1 MDNYTILHLHSMDSN
16 PYSGL
21 EVDSITPFQSYIDK
35 AKECGMKAIAFTEH
49 GAVLHNVA
57 KKQACEKA
65 GIKYIHAE
73 EFYVT
78 EDLLQEPNTDEY
90 KEELEKLKKSLDGC
104 NDEEET
110 INEFIESKKTRVRD
124 NYHCILI
131 AKNYEGVRELNYLS
145 SQSFNRDDGHFYYN
159 PRITLSELE
168 NTSDNIL
175 VLTAC
180 VAGIL
185 CKGTAKVQ
193 ERFLQFIVKNKHR
206 CWLEMQPHNFDLQV
220 KYNQYLYN
228 ISQKY
233 ELKLIATSD
242 IHAIDKEHMNGRA
255 VMQKS
260 KDVDFHD
267 EDFCDLSWKN
277 YDDMIDAFRIQN
289 AVAINVY
296 MDAIQETNRLADLVE
311 SYDLD
316 YSNKYPRLY
325 KDAEKEFKQRIV
337 KGVKER
343 GVDKLPNY
351 KSEYIPRIKEELE
364 TYKHNDAIDF
374 MLLDADYKNW
384 LLENNMHYGCSRGS
398 VSGSEI
404 AYLLHN
410 TDVDSVKYKLNFSRF
425 MNPERMSLAD
435 VDTDIYAEDR
445 YKVREFLFEKEGLY
459 CCNIITFN
467 TIQLKAA
474 IKDVGRAYGMTP
486 EQTQELSNMVETDDK
501 GKDYMPEE
509 IRKQYP
515 EMFKYVDMVIGTITS
530 LGRHAAGIVCSPTDI
545 RYDFGTLSITSDPRP
560 VSQIDMHEI
569 DSLNYV
575 KLDLLGLNAVGL
587 IDGACKLAE
596 IDYLTPDK
604 VDFSDEN
611 VINSIAEDT
620 TMIFQFE
627 SGFASDSLKRTLSK
641 ETLKNIKA
649 QNDNI
654 SYLDVM
660 AMVSGAI
667 RPAGESYRE
676 QLFNGIYKDNGN
688 EALNE
693 FLKPTLGYLVYQEQ
707 IIDFLHDFCGF
718 TMGQADIVRRHFA
731 KKTGTEA
738 DIPIIEN
745 GGYMVDIHGNKDSR
759 YIKGF
764 IAIAQEKYGM
774 SESEAREAIKSFLV
788 VIEDASNYLFSR
800 NHSIPYSMIGFFI
813 GWLRYYHKIELL
825 TSALNVYVD
834 NSEKM
839 GNIKEYIK
847 SQGIEIKGIKF
858 GKSKAK
864 YFMSKEENAI
874 YQGIASIKYCNET
887 IGEELYQLS
896 KNDHYDNFI
905 ELLVD
910 IKKNTSVDDRQLEI
924 LIILNFFSDFGC
936 NKKLLAIADLYDKFG
951 NGKIIKK
958 NKIGELGLDETIVRK
973 YSSKETEKQY
983 SQIDNLGLISELSK
997 NIENKPLSIKE
1008 QIKHEQEFLESIV
1021 YTNPKSP
1028 KDMYYVVE
1036 CKFYKDKTKPYLRL
1050 YDLKNGEY
1058 LKTKITSGKSF
1069 IESPFKEGNV
1079 IHVKDFSD
1087 RNKVKKVGGDWVKT
1101 EEKEKVVIKWDVY

>member
-21 EVDSITPFQSYIDK
+21 EVDSITPFQAYIDK

-49 GAVLHNVA
+49 GAVLHNIA
-57 KKQACEKA
+57 KRQACEKA
-65 GIKYIHAE
+65 GIKYINAE

-78 EDLLQEPNTDEY
+78 E
-90 KEELEKLKKSLDGC
+90 KIEEGNL
-104 NDEEET
+104 
-110 INEFIESKKTRVRD
+110 VRD

-131 AKNYEGVRELNYLS
+131 AKNYEGVKELNYLS
-145 SQSFNRDDGHFYYN
+145 SQSFNRNDGHFYYN
-159 PRITLSELE
+159 PRITLEELE
-168 NTSDNIL
+168 NTSDNIF

-180 VAGIL
+180 VAGML
-185 CKGTAKVQ
+185 CKGTAEVQ
-193 ERFLQFIVKNKHR
+193 ERFLKFIIKNKDR
-206 CWLEMQPHNFDLQV
+206 CWLEIQPHNFDLQI
-220 KYNQYLYN
+220 KYNQYLYG

-233 ELKLIATSD
+233 DLKLIATSD
-242 IHAIDKEHMNGRA
+242 IHAISKDHMNGRA

-260 KDVDFHD
+260 KNVDFHD
-267 EDFCDLSWKN
+267 EDLCDLSWKSC
-277 YDDMIDAFRIQN
+277 DDMVSAFEKQN
-289 AVAINVY
+289 AVARNVF
-296 MDAIQETNRLADLVE
+296 MDAIEETNRLADLVE
-311 SYDLD
+311 PYELD

-325 KDAEKEFKQRIV
+325 KDAEKEFKDRIV
-337 KGVKER
+337 KGAKER
-343 GVDKLPNY
+343 GINKLPNY
-351 KSEYIPRIKEELE
+351 KTEYIPRIKEELE

-384 LLENNMHYGCSRGS
+384 LRENNMHYGASRGS

-445 YKVREFLFEKEGLY
+445 YKVREYLFEKEGLY

-474 IKDVGRAYGMTP
+474 IKDVGRAFGMTP
-486 EQTQELSNMVETDDK
+486 EQTQELSDMVQQDEK
-501 GKDYMPEE
+501 KNDYMPDN
-509 IRKQYP
+509 IKNQYP

-545 RYDFGTLSITSDPRP
+545 SYDFGTLSITSDPRP

-587 IDGACKLAE
+587 IDGACKLAG
-596 IDYLTPDK
+596 IDYLTPDN
-604 VDFSDEN
+604 VDFTDEN

-620 TMIFQFE
+620 TLIFQFE

-641 ETLKNIKA
+641 ETIANIKK

-654 SYLDVM
+654 SYLDIM
-660 AMVSGAI
+660 AMVNGAI

-731 KKTGTEA
+731 KKTGTEN
-738 DIPIIEN
+738 DIPVIEN
-745 GGYMVDIHGNKDSR
+745 GGYLVDIKGNKDPR

-764 IAIAQEKYGM
+764 VAVAQEKYGM
-774 SESEAREAIKSFLV
+774 TEEEARETIKSFLQ
-788 VIEDASNYLFSR
+788 VIEDASDYLFSR
-800 NHSIPYSMIGFFI
+800 NHAIPYSMIGFFI

-834 NSEKM
+834 NNEKM
-839 GNIKEYIK
+839 ASIKEYIK

-864 YFMSKEENAI
+864 YFMNKEENAI
-874 YQGIASIKYCNET
+874 YQGIASIKFCNET
-887 IGEELYQLS
+887 IGEELYELA
-896 KNDHYDNFI
+896 KTNHYNNFI

-910 IKKNTSVDDRQLEI
+910 IISKTHVDNRQLEI
-924 LIILNFFSDFGC
+924 LIILNFFSDYGS
-936 NKKLLAIADLYDKFG
+936 NKKLLAIADLYDNFG
-951 NGKIIKK
+951 ACKIIKK
-958 NKIGELGLDETIVRK
+958 NKIAELGLDENVIKK
-973 YSSKETEKQY
+973 YSGKETEKQY
-983 SQIDNLGLISELSK
+983 SQIDNVGLVSELSK
-997 NIENKPLSIKE
+997 RIEDKPLSIKE
-1008 QIKHEQEFLESIV
+1008 QIKYEQEYLESIV
-1021 YTNPKSP
+1021 YTNPKAP
-1028 KDMYYVVE
+1028 EKMYYVVE

-1050 YDLKNGEY
+1050 YNLRNGEY
-1058 LKTKITSGKSF
+1058 LKTKITSGKAF

-1079 IHVKDFSD
+1079 INVKDFSD
-1087 RNKVKKVGGDWVKT
+1087 RNKMKKIGGDWVKT
-1101 EEKEKVVIKWDVY
+1101 GEKEKVVKEWTVY

>member
-1 MDNYTILHLHSMDSN
+1 MGNFTVLHLHSMDSN

-21 EVDSITPFQSYIDK
+21 EVDSITPFKAYIDK
-35 AKECGMKAIAFTEH
+35 AKEEGMNAIAFTEH

-57 KKQACEKA
+57 KKQACEKV
-65 GIKYIHAE
+65 GLKYINAE

-78 EDLLQEPNTDEY
+78 EKIDMDNLQ
-90 KEELEKLKKSLDGC
+90 
-104 NDEEET
+104 
-110 INEFIESKKTRVRD
+110 RD
-124 NYHCILI
+124 NYHCCLY
-131 AKNYEGVRELNYLS
+131 AKNYDGVLELNKLS
-145 SQSFNRDDGHFYYN
+145 SDSFNRNDGHFYYN
-159 PRITLSELE
+159 PRITLEELE

-180 VAGIL
+180 VAGML
-185 CKGTAKVQ
+185 CKGTKDVQ
-193 ERFLQFIVKNKHR
+193 ERFLKFLIKNKHR
-206 CWLEMQPHNFDLQV
+206 CWLEIQPHNFDVQIY
-220 KYNQYLYN
+220 YNQYLYK
-228 ISQKY
+228 IAQKY
-233 ELKLIATSD
+233 GMKLIATSD
-242 IHAIDKEHMNGRA
+242 VHAINKDHMMGRS

-260 KDVDFHD
+260 KNVIFHD
-267 EDFCDLSWKN
+267 EDSCDLSWKS
-277 YDDMIDAFRIQN
+277 YDDMVAAFELQDALPRQI
-289 AVAINVY
+289 Y
-296 MDAIQETNRLADLVE
+296 LDAIEETNKFADNIE
-311 SYDLD
+311 PYELD

-325 KDAEKEFKQRIV
+325 PDAEKEFKNRIV

-343 GVDKLPNY
+343 GINKLPNY
-351 KSEYIPRIKEELE
+351 KTDYIPRIQEELE

-374 MLLDADYKNW
+374 MLLDSDYKNW

-404 AYLLHN
+404 AYLIKC

-445 YKVREFLFEKEGLY
+445 YKVREYLFNKKGLH

-486 EQTQELSNMVETDDK
+486 DQTQELSNMVEIDDK
-501 GKDYMPEE
+501 GKDYIPEE
-509 IRKQYP
+509 IKEQYP

-587 IDGACKLAE
+587 IDGACKLAG

-604 VDFSDEN
+604 VNFSDEN

-620 TMIFQFE
+620 TLIFQFE

-641 ETLKNIKA
+641 ETLENIKA

-745 GGYMVDIHGNKDSR
+745 GGYMVDIHGNKDDR
-759 YIKGF
+759 YIPGF
-764 IAIAQEKYGM
+764 IAIAQKKYGM
-774 SESEAREAIKSFLV
+774 TEAEAKEAIKSFLV

-800 NHSIPYSMIGFFI
+800 NHSVPYSMIGLFI

-834 NSEKM
+834 NNEKM
-839 GNIKEYIK
+839 SNIKEYIK

-858 GKSKAK
+858 GKSKAQ
-864 YFMSKEENAI
+864 YFMDKDENVI
-874 YQGIASIKYCNET
+874 YQGISSIKYCNDQ
-887 IGEELYQLS
+887 IADELYELS
-896 KNDHYDNFI
+896 KNHYVNFVD
-905 ELLVD
+905 LLSD
-910 IKKNTSVDDRQLEI
+910 IISKTSVDDRQLHI
-924 LIILNFFSDFGC
+924 LTTLNFFSEFG
-936 NKKLLAIADLYDKFG
+936 
-951 NGKIIKK
+951 K
-958 NKIGELGLDETIVRK
+958 NKYLLSIIDMYNLLGTCKTMKKEKI
-973 YSSKETEKQY
+973 SSLNINEEYVKKCAEKETPKQY
-983 SQIDNLGLISELSK
+983 SNIDKNKLMKLII
-997 NIENKPLSIKE
+997 NGIENKALSIKE
-1008 QIKHEQEFLESIV
+1008 QIIYEQEYLGNIMYKNS
-1021 YTNPKSP
+1021 KAP
-1028 KDMYYVVE
+1028 KDMYYVLE
-1036 CKFYKDKTKPYLRL
+1036 CKFYKDKTKPYLML
-1050 YDLKNGEY
+1050 YNMRDGEY

-1069 IESPFKEGNV
+1069 VESPFNVGNV
-1079 IHVKDFSD
+1079 INVKEFDEK
-1087 RNKVKKVGGDWVKT
+1087 NKIKKVGDDWVKT
-1101 EEKEKVVIKWDVY
+1101 DEKERIVKKWDVY

>member
-1 MDNYTILHLHSMDSN
+1 MDSN

-21 EVDSITPFQSYIDK
+21 EVDSITPFQAYIDK

-49 GAVLHNVA
+49 GAVLHNIA
-57 KKQACEKA
+57 KKQSCEKA
-65 GIKYIHAE
+65 GIKYINAE

-78 EDLLQEPNTDEY
+78 E
-90 KEELEKLKKSLDGC
+90 KIEEGNL
-104 NDEEET
+104 
-110 INEFIESKKTRVRD
+110 VRD

-131 AKNYEGVRELNYLS
+131 AKNYEGVKELNYLS
-145 SQSFNRDDGHFYYN
+145 SQSFNRNDGHFYYN
-159 PRITLSELE
+159 PRITLEELE
-168 NTSDNIL
+168 NTSDNIF

-180 VAGIL
+180 VAGML
-185 CKGTAKVQ
+185 CKGTAEVQ
-193 ERFLQFIVKNKHR
+193 ERFLKFIIKNKDR
-206 CWLEMQPHNFDLQV
+206 CWLEIQPHNFDLQI
-220 KYNQYLYN
+220 KYNQYLYG

-233 ELKLIATSD
+233 GLRLIATSD
-242 IHAIDKEHMNGRA
+242 IHAISKDHMNGRA

-260 KDVDFHD
+260 KNVDFHD
-267 EDFCDLSWKN
+267 EDLCDLSWKS
-277 YDDMIDAFRIQN
+277 YDDMVFAFEKQN
-289 AVAINVY
+289 AVARNVF
-296 MDAIQETNRLADLVE
+296 MDAIEETNRLADLVE
-311 SYDLD
+311 PYELD

-325 KDAEKEFKQRIV
+325 KDAEKEFKDRIV
-337 KGVKER
+337 KGIKER
-343 GVDKLPNY
+343 GINKLPNY
-351 KSEYIPRIKEELE
+351 KTEYIPRIKEELE

-384 LLENNMHYGCSRGS
+384 LRENNMHYGASRGS

-435 VDTDIYAEDR
+435 VDTDMYAEDR
-445 YKVREFLFEKEGLY
+445 YKVREYLFEKEGLY

-474 IKDVGRAYGMTP
+474 IKDVGRAFGMTP
-486 EQTQELSNMVETDDK
+486 EQTQELSDMVQQDEK
-501 GKDYMPEE
+501 KNDYMPDN
-509 IRKQYP
+509 IRNQYP

-560 VSQIDMHEI
+560 VSQINMHEI

-587 IDGACKLAE
+587 IDGACKLAG
-596 IDYLTPDK
+596 IDYLTPDN
-604 VDFSDEN
+604 VDFTDEN

-620 TMIFQFE
+620 TLIFQFE

-641 ETLKNIKA
+641 ETIANIKK

-654 SYLDVM
+654 SYLDIM
-660 AMVSGAI
+660 AMVNGAI

-731 KKTGTEA
+731 KKTGTEN
-738 DIPIIEN
+738 DIPVIEN
-745 GGYMVDIHGNKDSR
+745 GGYLVDIKGNKDHR

-764 IAIAQEKYGM
+764 VTVAQEKYGM
-774 SESEAREAIKSFLV
+774 AEDDARETIKSFLQ
-788 VIEDASNYLFSR
+788 VIEDASDYLFSR
-800 NHSIPYSMIGFFI
+800 NHAIPYSMIGFFI

-834 NSEKM
+834 NNEKM
-839 GNIKEYIK
+839 ASIKEYIR

-864 YFMSKEENAI
+864 YFMNKEENAI
-874 YQGIASIKYCNET
+874 YQGIASIKYCNES
-887 IGEELYQLS
+887 IGEELYELA
-896 KNDHYDNFI
+896 KNNHYDNFI

-910 IKKNTSVDDRQLEI
+910 IISKTHVDNRQLKI
-924 LIILNFFSDFGC
+924 LIILNFFSDYGS

-951 NGKIIKK
+951 SCKIIKK
-958 NKIGELGLDETIVRK
+958 NKIDELGLDENIIKK
-973 YSSKETEKQY
+973 YSGKETEKQY
-983 SQIDNLGLISELSK
+983 SQIDNVGLVSELSK
-997 NIENKPLSIKE
+997 RIVDKALSIKE
-1008 QIKHEQEFLESIV
+1008 QIKYEQEYLESIV
-1021 YTNPKSP
+1021 YTNPKAP
-1028 KDMYYVVE
+1028 EKIYYVVE

-1050 YDLKNGEY
+1050 YNLRNGEY
-1058 LKTKITSGKSF
+1058 LKTKITSGKAF

-1079 IHVKDFSD
+1079 INVKEFSD
-1087 RNKVKKVGGDWVKT
+1087 RNKMKKVGGDWVRT
-1101 EEKEKVVIKWDVY
+1101 DEKEKVVKKWDVY

>member
-21 EVDSITPFQSYIDK
+21 EVDSITPFQAYIDK
-35 AKECGMKAIAFTEH
+35 AKECGMKSIAFTEH
-49 GAVLHNVA
+49 GAVLHNIA
-57 KKQACEKA
+57 KRQACEKA
-65 GIKYIHAE
+65 GIKYINAE

-78 EDLLQEPNTDEY
+78 E
-90 KEELEKLKKSLDGC
+90 KIEEGNL
-104 NDEEET
+104 
-110 INEFIESKKTRVRD
+110 VRD

-131 AKNYEGVRELNYLS
+131 AKNYEGVKELNYLS
-145 SQSFNRDDGHFYYN
+145 SQSFNRNDGHFYYN
-159 PRITLSELE
+159 PRITLEELE
-168 NTSDNIL
+168 NTSDNIF

-180 VAGIL
+180 VAGML
-185 CKGTAKVQ
+185 CKGTAEVQ
-193 ERFLQFIVKNKHR
+193 ERFLKFIIKNKDR
-206 CWLEMQPHNFDLQV
+206 CWLEIQPHNFDLQI
-220 KYNQYLYN
+220 KYNQYLYG

-233 ELKLIATSD
+233 DLKLIATSD
-242 IHAIDKEHMNGRA
+242 IHAISKEHMNGRA

-260 KDVDFHD
+260 KNVDFHD
-267 EDFCDLSWKN
+267 EDLCDLSWKS
-277 YDDMIDAFRIQN
+277 YDDMVSAFEKQN
-289 AVAINVY
+289 AVARNIF
-296 MDAIQETNRLADLVE
+296 MDAIEETNRLADLVE
-311 SYDLD
+311 PYELD

-325 KDAEKEFKQRIV
+325 KDAEKEFKDRIV
-337 KGVKER
+337 KGAKER
-343 GVDKLPNY
+343 GINKLPNY
-351 KSEYIPRIKEELE
+351 KTEYIPRIKEELE

-384 LLENNMHYGCSRGS
+384 LRENNMHYGASRGS

-445 YKVREFLFEKEGLY
+445 YKVREYLFEKEGLY

-474 IKDVGRAYGMTP
+474 IKDVGRAFGMTP
-486 EQTQELSNMVETDDK
+486 EQTQELSDMVQQDEK
-501 GKDYMPEE
+501 KNDYMPDN
-509 IRKQYP
+509 IRNQYP

-587 IDGACKLAE
+587 IDGACKLAG
-596 IDYLTPDK
+596 IDYLTPDN
-604 VDFSDEN
+604 VDFTDEN

-620 TMIFQFE
+620 TLIFQFE

-641 ETLKNIKA
+641 ETIANIKK

-654 SYLDVM
+654 SYLDIM
-660 AMVSGAI
+660 AMVNGAI

-731 KKTGTEA
+731 KKTGTEN
-738 DIPIIEN
+738 DIPVIEN
-745 GGYMVDIHGNKDSR
+745 GGYLVDIKGNKDPR

-764 IAIAQEKYGM
+764 VAVAQEKYGM
-774 SESEAREAIKSFLV
+774 TEEEARETIKSFLQ
-788 VIEDASNYLFSR
+788 VIEDASDYLFSR
-800 NHSIPYSMIGFFI
+800 NHAIPYSMIGFFI

-834 NSEKM
+834 NNEKM
-839 GNIKEYIK
+839 ASIKEYIK
-847 SQGIEIKGIKF
+847 SQGIKIKGIKF

-864 YFMSKEENAI
+864 YFMNKEENAI
-874 YQGIASIKYCNET
+874 YQGMASIKFCNET
-887 IGEELYQLS
+887 IGEELYELA
-896 KNDHYDNFI
+896 NNHYDNFI

-910 IKKNTSVDDRQLEI
+910 IISKTHVDNRQLEI
-924 LIILNFFSDFGC
+924 LIILNFFSDYGS
-936 NKKLLAIADLYDKFG
+936 NKKLLAIADLYDNFG
-951 NGKIIKK
+951 TCKIIKK
-958 NKIGELGLDETIVRK
+958 NKITELGLDDNVIKK
-973 YSSKETEKQY
+973 YSGKETEKQY
-983 SQIDNLGLISELSK
+983 SQIDNVGLVNELSK
-997 NIENKPLSIKE
+997 RIEDKPLSIKE
-1008 QIKHEQEFLESIV
+1008 QIKYEQEYLESIV
-1021 YTNPKSP
+1021 YTNPKAP
-1028 KDMYYVVE
+1028 EKMYYVVE

-1050 YDLKNGEY
+1050 YNLRNGEY
-1058 LKTKITSGKSF
+1058 LKTKITSGKAF

-1079 IHVKDFSD
+1079 INVKDFSD
-1087 RNKVKKVGGDWVKT
+1087 RNKMKKIGGDWIRT
-1101 EEKEKVVIKWDVY
+1101 DEKEKVVKKWDVY